1 MRGKLL
7 LSCAGSPYR
16 VHPQQYAACVRA
28 WIHLHFMHDIAA
40 LHEPHCID
48 MPHFN
53 FLAHRR
59 QLAPTVLCLSHVA
72 SPTLLYRPRLLQVAV
87 HAFTPIVGL
96 G

>member
-1 MRGKLL
+1 MANCCSLV
-7 LSCAGSPYR
+7 P
-16 VHPQQYAACVRA
+16 AARTEYIPSSMQHVCVREY
-28 WIHLHFMHDIAA
+28 INILMRDNAA